1 MRTLGCLLLFLSCCL
16 LANVAKAEDNTPPD
30 GFTALFNGKDLAGWK
45 GLVGDPKSRA
55 AMKPEELA
63 EAQKKADASMNEH
76 WKAVDGVIVFDG
88 KGDSLCTAKDFGDFE
103 MYVDWKIEEKG
114 DSGIYLRGSPQVQ
127 IWDYKLNNIGS
138 GGLYNNEKNP
148 ANPLVLADKPVGEW
162 NTFYIKMVGDK
173 VTVKLNDQV
182 VVDDTV
188 LENYWERD
196 KPIYPTGQIE
206 LQNHG
211 NSLYFKNIYIKEL
224 KGDDQA
230 SKTSSDSEKGFGEI
244 RRLDPRLDAIV
255 PAEAKMEKL
264 AEGFEWSEGPVWVRD
279 GEYLLFSDIP
289 NNAVMKWK
297 DGEGLSLF
305 LKPAGYTGPANAA
318 SGEPGSNGLLVD
330 KDGRLV
336 LCEHGDRRIARLEK
350 NGKKTTLAD
359 KYDGKRLNSPNDAAF
374 KSNGDLYFTDPPY
387 GLPRQD
393 DPSREL
399 DFCGVYRLQ
408 TDGTVTL
415 LTDQMTRPNGIAFSP
430 DEKTL
435 YVAQSDGAAPII
447 KAFDVKEDGTI
458 DADKGR
464 IFFDAKKYFGKEPGS
479 PDGLKVDVHG
489 NVFATGPGGVW
500 ILAPDGTPLGL
511 LATGQATANCG
522 FGDDGS
528 TLYITADMY
537 LLRVKLTTKGM
548 GF

>member
-1 MRTLGCLLLFLSCCL
+1 MRTLALLAVAVAMLSCTATL
-16 LANVAKAEDNTPPD
+16 SAADNTPPD
-30 GFTALFNGKDLAGWK
+30 GYTALFNGKDLEGWK

-55 AMKPEELA
+55 AMSADELA
-63 EAQKKADASMNEH
+63 AAQKTADAKMREC
-76 WKAVDGVIVFDG
+76 WKVVDGVLVFNG
-88 KGDSLCTAKDFGDFE
+88 KGDSLCTVKDYGDFE
-103 MYVDWKIEEKG
+103 MLVDWKIEEAG

-127 IWDYKLNNIGS
+127 IWDHKLRDIGS
-138 GGLYNNEKNP
+138 GGLFNNEKNP

-162 NTFYIKMVGDK
+162 NTFYIKMVGDR
-173 VTVKLNDQV
+173 VTVKLNDKLV
-182 VVDDTV
+182 TDNV
-188 LENYWERD
+188 LMENYWERD

-211 NSLYFKNIYIKEL
+211 NTLYFKNIYVREL
-224 KGDDQA
+224 NNTA
-230 SKTSSDSEKGFGEI
+230 SAGGFGEI
-244 RRLDPRLDAIV
+244 RRFDPRLDAIV
-255 PAEAKMEKL
+255 PKDAQMEKL

-279 GEYLLFSDIP
+279 GGYLLFSDIP

-297 DGEGLSLF
+297 EGTGIELF
-305 LKPAGYTGPANAA
+305 LKPAGYTGSAA
-318 SGEPGSNGLLVD
+318 PSGEPGSNGLLVD
-330 KDGRLV
+330 KEGRLV
-336 LCEHGDRRIARLEK
+336 LCEHGDRRVARLEK

-359 KYDGKRLNSPNDAAF
+359 KYDGKRFNSPNDGAF

-387 GLPRQD
+387 GLPKQAN
-393 DPSREL
+393 DPTREL
-399 DFCGVYRLQ
+399 DFCGVYRVS
-408 TDGTVTL
+408 TDGKVTL
-415 LTDQMTRPNGIAFSP
+415 LTDKMTRPNGIAFSP

-435 YVAQSDGAAPII
+435 YIAQSDGAAPVI
-447 KAFDVKEDGTI
+447 KAFDVKDDGTI

-464 IFFDAKKYFGKEPGS
+464 LFFDATKYFGKEPGS
-479 PDGLKVDVHG
+479 PDGLKCDVHG

-500 ILAPDGTPLGL
+500 ILASDGTPLGL

-537 LLRVKLTTKGM
+537 LVRIKLTTKGA

>member
-1 MRTLGCLLLFLSCCL
+1 MRTLGSLLVLLASLLLATSSR
-16 LANVAKAEDNTPPD
+16 AEDNTPPE
-30 GFTALFNGKDLAGWK
+30 GFTALFNGKDLSGWK

-55 AMKPEELA
+55 AMTPAELA
-63 EAQKKADASMNEH
+63 EAQKKADASMKEH
-76 WKAVDGVIVFDG
+76 WKVVDGVIEFDG
-88 KGDSLCTAKDFGDFE
+88 KGDSLCTDKDYGDFE
-103 MYVDWKIEEKG
+103 MYVDWKIKEKG

-173 VTVKLNDQV
+173 VTVKLNDQL
-182 VVDDTV
+182 VVDNTT

-211 NSLYFKNIYIKEL
+211 NTLYFKNIYIKEL
-224 KGDDQA
+224 KPEA
-230 SKTSSDSEKGFGEI
+230 SAEGFGEI
-244 RRLDPRLDAIV
+244 RRFDPRLDAIV
-255 PAEAKMEKL
+255 PADAKMEKL

-279 GEYLLFSDIP
+279 GGYLLFSDIP

-297 DGEGLSLF
+297 EGEGISLF
-305 LKPAGYTGPANAA
+305 LKPAGYTGSAA
-318 SGEPGSNGLLVD
+318 PSGEPGSNGLLID
-330 KDGRLV
+330 KEGRLV
-336 LCEHGDRRIARLEK
+336 LCEHGDRRVARLEK

-359 KYDGKRLNSPNDAAF
+359 RYDGKRFNSPNDAVY

-387 GLPRQD
+387 GLPKQAD
-393 DPSREL
+393 DPSRET

-408 TDGTVTL
+408 PDGTVTL
-415 LTDQMTRPNGIAFSP
+415 LTDKMTRPNGIAFSP

-435 YVAQSDGAAPII
+435 YVAQSDGAAAIWM
-447 KAFDVKEDGTI
+447 AYDVQEDGTI
-458 DADKGR
+458 ANGR
-464 IFFDAKKYFGKEPGS
+464 VFHDVTKLMGKEPGA
-479 PDGLKVDVHG
+479 PDGMKVDVHG
-489 NVFATGPGGVW
+489 NIFATGPGGVW
-500 ILAPDGTPLGL
+500 IFAPDGTPLGL

-537 LLRVKLTTKGM
+537 LLRIKLATKGL

>member
-1 MRTLGCLLLFLSCCL
+1 MRTLGCLFFLVIGLLGSTTLR
-16 LANVAKAEDNTPPD
+16 AEDNTPPE
-30 GFTALFNGKDLAGWK
+30 GFTALFNGKDLSGWK

-55 AMKPEELA
+55 AMTPAELA
-63 EAQKKADASMNEH
+63 EAQKKADASMKEH
-76 WKAVDGVIVFDG
+76 WKAIDGVIEFDG
-88 KGDSLCTAKDFGDFE
+88 KGDSLCTDKDYGDFE
-103 MYVDWKIEEKG
+103 MYVDWKIKEKG

-173 VTVKLNDQV
+173 VTVKLNDQL
-182 VVDDTV
+182 VVDNTT

-196 KPIYPTGQIE
+196 KPIYPAGQIE

-211 NSLYFKNIYIKEL
+211 NTLYFKNIYIKEL
-224 KGDDQA
+224 KPEA
-230 SKTSSDSEKGFGEI
+230 SAEGFGEI
-244 RRLDPRLDAIV
+244 RRFDPRLDAIV
-255 PAEAKMEKL
+255 PADAKMEKL

-279 GEYLLFSDIP
+279 GGYLLFSDIP

-305 LKPAGYTGPANAA
+305 LKPAGYTGSAA
-318 SGEPGSNGLLVD
+318 PSGEPGSNGLLVD

-336 LCEHGDRRIARLEK
+336 LCEHGDRRVARLEK

-359 KYDGKRLNSPNDAAF
+359 RYDGKRFNSPNDAVY

-387 GLPRQD
+387 GLPKQAD
-393 DPSREL
+393 DPTRET

-408 TDGTVTL
+408 PDGTVTL
-415 LTDQMTRPNGIAFSP
+415 LTDKMTRPNGIAFSP

-435 YVAQSDGAAPII
+435 YVAQSDGAAAIWM
-447 KAFDVKEDGTI
+447 AYDVQDDGTI
-458 DADKGR
+458 KNGR
-464 IFFDAKKYFGKEPGS
+464 VFYDVTKLMGKEPGS

-489 NVFATGPGGVW
+489 NLFATGPGGVW
-500 ILAPDGTPLGL
+500 IFAPDGTPLGL

-537 LLRVKLTTKGM
+537 LLRIKLATKGL